1 MAKRPGKPQRH
12 PLFDLDEARADYV
25 HASQLGFWTP
35 DEATAY
41 SMGYVPSLVNPIS
54 VKPFLSSSPIAV
66 EFERR
71 REVVNRSILVEE
83 LTERVNPTDFLAW
96 ARRRRL
102 QVPKD
107 LEIALAP
114 ASDIELGSSATTVE
128 RSLREEVASLTRK
141 NEELQRTT
149 EPHPRRLRS
158 INSVIAG
165 MAIGSN
171 YQFRPTSARNGATGK
186 IKSDI
191 ERIGL
196 TLSEDTILG
205 ILREAAQLDGI
216 VWPSDDGR

>member
-1 MAKRPGKPQRH
+1 
-12 PLFDLDEARADYV
+12 
-25 HASQLGFWTP
+25 
-35 DEATAY
+35 
-41 SMGYVPSLVNPIS
+41 MGYAPSLVNPIS
-54 VKPFLSSSPIAV
+54 VKPFLSSSVIAI
-66 EFERR
+66 EFDRR
-71 REVVNRSILVEE
+71 KEVVNRAILLGQ

-107 LEIALAP
+107 LEIDLAP
-114 ASDIELGSSATTVE
+114 ASDTGLESSAITVE

-165 MAIGSN
+165 MAISSN
-171 YQFRPTSARNGATGK
+171 YQFRPTLARNGATGK

-205 ILREAAQLDGI
+205 ILREATELEGI

>member
-1 MAKRPGKPQRH
+1 M
-12 PLFDLDEARADYV
+12 
-25 HASQLGFWTP
+25 
-35 DEATAY
+35 
-41 SMGYVPSLVNPIS
+41 PSLVNSIS
-54 VKPFLSSSPIAV
+54 VKPFLSSSVIAL

-71 REVVNRSILVEE
+71 REVVNRAILVGE
-83 LTERVNPTDFLAW
+83 LVERVNPTDFLAW
-96 ARRRRL
+96 LRRRRL
-102 QVPKD
+102 QVPKE

-114 ASDIELGSSATTVE
+114 TSDTGLECSATTVE

-149 EPHPRRLRS
+149 ELHPRRLRS

-165 MAIGSN
+165 MAISSN
-171 YQFRPTSARNGATGK
+171 YQFRPTSARNGATAK

-191 ERIGL
+191 QRIGL

-205 ILREAAQLDGI
+205 ILREATQLDGI

>member
-1 MAKRPGKPQRH
+1 
-12 PLFDLDEARADYV
+12 
-25 HASQLGFWTP
+25 
-35 DEATAY
+35 
-41 SMGYVPSLVNPIS
+41 MGYVPSLVNPIS